1 MYSLCISTSSPRVS
15 AALICDAALVGSKSE
30 DAQGNASGLVIRLL
44 DELLSLAGIE
54 LSAVER
60 YVVDV
65 GPGSFTGTR
74 VGIAM
79 VKGFACSFDKL
90 CAGVSAFD
98 LIAPDQIAAIP
109 SRKDEYC
116 CREPGEE
123 FVLLQVDSSV
133 MKTAVGYGAFFEAQ
147 AFPDASNVVGL
158 MHQLEFGRP
167 EALRPVYSSMPNIS
181 TPNIPYRTVSE

>member
-1 MYSLCISTSSPRVS
+1 MS
-15 AALICDAALVGSKSE
+15 AAVICDAALVGSKSE
-30 DAQGNASGLVIRLL
+30 DAQGNASCVVIRLL

-54 LSAVER
+54 LPAVER
-60 YVVDV
+60 YLVDV

-98 LIAPDQIAAIP
+98 LIAQDQTAAIP

-116 CREPGEE
+116 CRKPGEE
-123 FVLLQVDSSV
+123 LVLLPVESSL
-133 MKTAVGYGAFFEAQ
+133 MKTAVGYGALFEEQ
-147 AFPDASNVVGL
+147 AFPEASNVVGL
-158 MHQLEFGRP
+158 MPRLAFGRP
-167 EALRPVYSSMPNIS
+167 EMLRPVYSSMPNIS